1 MFGLDQ
7 YGNPYGYPP
16 PVDAMGRPM
25 GPGYPGVPGP
35 QNVPQTQSQRPPEDL
50 IIRVTGMDGAKAY
63 KLNPNSRA
71 PLFDDTDDIVTIKTT
86 DGGGFASYRRARL
99 DWIDEEPFKAGGD
112 YSTLEELGAQ
122 LDAKID
128 AKFDEL
134 KGLILN
140 AKQPVP
146 KSERSAGGA
155 AAKS

>member
-25 GPGYPGVPGP
+25 GPGYPGTPMSYNG
-35 QNVPQTQSQRPPEDL
+35 QQTAPQRPPEDL

-63 KLNPNSRA
+63 ALSPNSRA
-71 PLFDDTDDIVTIKTT
+71 ALFDDTDDVVIIKTT
-86 DGGGFASYRRARL
+86 DGAGFPSYRRARL
-99 DWIDEEPFKAGGD
+99 DWIEESPPQETGD
-112 YSTLEELGAQ
+112 YITREEFSAQ
-122 LDAKID
+122 MD

-140 AKQPVP
+140 VKQPVSKP
-146 KSERSAGGA
+146 ERGAGSGA
-155 AAKS
+155 AKG